1 MARPIAGMFASVS
14 LVLVAVLFLAGVL
27 VFFLLLGKLTWGTGE
42 DLVDW
47 DPIGRTRRRRALDRE
62 DTEDMLELTNR
73 GRRERGLAELT
84 ADEVRGGLHEHGR
97 WQDSPKGS

>member
-1 MARPIAGMFASVS
+1 MFARVS
-14 LVLVAVLFLAGVL
+14 LVLVAVLFFAGVL

-47 DPIGRTRRRRALDRE
+47 DPVGRARRRRALDLE
-62 DTEDMLELTNR
+62 DTEDMLELTNLR
-73 GRRERGLAELT
+73 RRERGLAELT
-84 ADEVRGGLHEHGR
+84 PEEVLGGLQEHGR